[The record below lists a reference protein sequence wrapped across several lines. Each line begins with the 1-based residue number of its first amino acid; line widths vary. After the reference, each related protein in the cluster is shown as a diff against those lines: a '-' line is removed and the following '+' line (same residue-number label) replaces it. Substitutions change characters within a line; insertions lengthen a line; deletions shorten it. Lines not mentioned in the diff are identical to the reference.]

1 MMKRALVF
9 GMTLAIAATVVA
21 AQEGRVASPA
31 GSSSTQLGQNGKWLE
46 ITSGRPIRRGRDIW
60 GSGADYGKSLRGN
73 APVWRAGA
81 NVSTRLMTEAALTI
95 GDKTVAPGEYSLF
108 IDLKSPTDWTLIVS
122 SFKAKRSGS
131 DPQAGALWGAYEY
144 TPEKDVA
151 RVAMTVQKLPIA
163 IDQLTWDFADVSAQ
177 GGKIVLLWDT
187 VAASAPFG
195 IGK

>member
-1 MMKRALVF
+1 MMKRALVL

-31 GSSSTQLGQNGKWLE
+31 GSSATQLGENGKWLE
-46 ITSGRPIRRGRDIW
+46 ITSGRPIKRGRDLF
-60 GSGADYGKSLRGN
+60 GSGADYGTSLRGN

-81 NVSTRLMTEAALTI
+81 NISTRLKTEAPLTI
-95 GDKTVAPGEYSLF
+95 GGKTVAPGEYSLF

-131 DPQAGALWGAYEY
+131 DPQPGALWGAYEY

-151 RVAMTVQKLPIA
+151 RVAMTVQTLPIA
-163 IDQLTWDFADVSAQ
+163 IDQLTWTFADVSAQ

-187 VAASAPFG
+187 RAASAAFG
-195 IGK
+195 VGK